1 MGLSIPTTPKAPIT
15 NPSTGNDVTL
25 YRTTDEEGQ
34 LDFRTVI
41 FVMIHLSQ
49 VQKDRL
55 GHTPSRDKPKL
66 V

>member
-1 MGLSIPTTPKAPIT
+1 MGLSIPTTPKASIT
-15 NPSTGNDVTL
+15 NPSTGNDVTF
-25 YRTTDEEGQ
+25 YRTTDEGGQ

-41 FVMIHLSQ
+41 FVTIHLFQ

-55 GHTPSRDKPKL
+55 GHTLSHDKPKL

>member
-1 MGLSIPTTPKAPIT
+1 MGAFSEAEMMSWANFDADDIMDFL
-15 NPSTGNDVTL
+15 
-25 YRTTDEEGQ
+25 DEEGQ